1 MLFKINLENEIDK
14 KFENPL
20 ICIVLFYC
28 LDPDPSMKLITDNLL
43 KSIVRDQVILVSKI
57 NLDYIF
63 K

>member
-43 KSIVRDQVILVSKI
+43 KSIVRD
-57 NLDYIF
+57 
-63 K
+63 